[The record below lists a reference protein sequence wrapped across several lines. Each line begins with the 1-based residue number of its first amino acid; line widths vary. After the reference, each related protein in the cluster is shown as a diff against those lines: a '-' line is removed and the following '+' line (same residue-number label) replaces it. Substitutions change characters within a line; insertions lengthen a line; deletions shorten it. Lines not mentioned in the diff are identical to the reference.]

1 MFESPSKQKDQQIDV
16 ATLAVS
22 RVGLNGSLFNRL
34 RSECKLTHLH
44 VRPLIGSRQNNRH
57 FVSVDNFQRQ
67 ELRLSVITRR
77 DDAIRL
83 LDSGGGQPYP
93 LGSGWAFFNVA
104 LACDADRTCQQM
116 RPNERHLRYS
126 LEWLLAP
133 QDQERTGG
141 PLRAMRQRH
150 LRPSPALRLTLQ
162 VMGTSDKTLSHTDIL
177 IEGPRLFVLQMN
189 PKTGGAC
196 VSFFLSLIKRW
207 GLHLFCGSDD
217 CLTFSLPPGSSHT
230 TQPST
235 TDFMALWTLSQ
246 LN

>member
-1 MFESPSKQKDQQIDV
+1 MSVWTISKDK
-16 ATLAVS
+16 
-22 RVGLNGSLFNRL
+22 
-34 RSECKLTHLH
+34 
-44 VRPLIGSRQNNRH
+44 
-57 FVSVDNFQRQ
+57 
-67 ELRLSVITRR
+67 LRLSVFKWR
-77 DDAIRL
+77 DDAISL

-93 LGSGWAFFNVA
+93 LGSGWAFSNAA

-116 RPNERHLRYS
+116 KPNERHLCYS
-126 LEWLLAP
+126 LEWLLAA

-150 LRPSPALRLTLQ
+150 LRSSPALRLTLQ
-162 VMGTSDKTLSHTDIL
+162 VTSDKTLSRADIL
-177 IEGPRLFVLQMN
+177 IEGPRLFVLRMS

-196 VSFFLSLIKRW
+196 VSFFLSLIKWW

-230 TQPST
+230 TQAST
-235 TDFMALWTLSQ
+235 TDFVALWILSQ